1 MLLPSRDSLLLLLA
15 ILFAWAGLQAPAQA
29 KELVPPQLQGVT
41 LEEKLGE
48 KAAIDATFK
57 DHSGETVTLKDYL
70 TGDLPVMLTL
80 NYYRCETLCSF
91 QLNTMLTGLKSLD
104 WTPGEKFRVVTVSI
118 DPREDA
124 ELAAK
129 KRSNYLDDYGRG
141 PDVEWA
147 FLTGDADQIAA
158 LADSI
163 GFRYQYIEDEDQY
176 SHPAAATFLA
186 PDGTITRY
194 LAGLTYEARDIRFAL
209 MEASD
214 GTVGNPIE
222 QFVFSCYRYDYVGG
236 KYTPFAF
243 GVMRAAGS
251 LTVMGLVLL
260 VGFLLR
266 QERLRA
272 QMMETPT

>member
-1 MLLPSRDSLLLLLA
+1 MLPSRNSALLLLA
-15 ILFAWAGLQAPAQA
+15 IVFAWAGLHVPAEA
-29 KELVPPQLQGVT
+29 KEIVPPQLQGVG
-41 LEEKLGE
+41 LDENLGGL
-48 KAAIDATFK
+48 AAVDATFM
-57 DHSGETVTLKDYL
+57 DHNGKSVTLKDYL
-70 TGDLPVMLTL
+70 ADGLPVMLTL

-91 QLNTMLTGLKSLD
+91 QLNTMLTGLKSLE

-118 DPREDA
+118 DPTETA
-124 ELAAK
+124 ELAAA
-129 KRSNYLDDYGRG
+129 KRANYLEDYGRG
-141 PDVEWA
+141 ADVEWS
-147 FLTGDADQIAA
+147 FLTGNQTQIEA

-163 GFRYQYIEDEDQY
+163 GFRYQYIEDEEQY

-272 QMMETPT
+272 QMMENPT